1 MNYLIIGAGPAG
13 VIAAETLRGLDS
25 DAKITIV
32 GDEPEPPY
40 SRMAIPYLLIENI
53 KEQGTYLRKDADYF
67 KSRNIDVVIGRA
79 SSVDASSRTVQIEG
93 GETLSYDSMLIA
105 TGSTPVKPPVDGID
119 HERVTNCWTLE
130 DARRISA
137 GISKGAPVVLIGA
150 GFIGCII
157 LEALVSAG
165 ADLTVIEMGDRMV
178 PRMLDQKCGS
188 LLETWCKQKGVKVMT
203 STTVDAIEDRGSSGV
218 VVRTSNGEE
227 VEAEL
232 VISAAGV
239 KPNAGFLDGSGV
251 VLEDGGIRIDEHMQ
265 SSVEGIYAAGDVA
278 YGMDFTSGEFGIQAI
293 QPTAADHARTAAHNM
308 HVHGS
313 LKHRGSVLMNVLD
326 TMGLISASYGEWE
339 GVENG
344 DTTELLDEDNF
355 RYIQLQF
362 DGDKLVGA
370 NTLGM
375 TQHIGILRGLI
386 QGEFHLGTWKQRLM
400 ENPLLLMEAYLATTQ
415 GNSTYA

>member
-13 VIAAETLRGLDS
+13 VIAAETLRGLDA
-25 DAKITIV
+25 DANITIV

-53 KEQGTYLRKDADYF
+53 EEQGTYLRKDADYF

-93 GETLSYDSMLIA
+93 GDKVRYDSMLVA

-137 GISKGAPVVLIGA
+137 GIRKGAPVVLIGA

-188 LLETWCKQKGVKVMT
+188 LLERWCKQKGVKVMT
-203 STTVDAIEDRGSSGV
+203 STTVDAIEDRGDSGV
-218 VVRTSNGEE
+218 VVKTSSGEE
-227 VEAEL
+227 IEAEL

-251 VLEDGGIRIDEHMQ
+251 ALEDGGIRIDEHMQ

-293 QPTAADHARTAAHNM
+293 QPTAADHARAAAHNM
-308 HVHGS
+308 HAHGS
-313 LKHRGSVLMNVLD
+313 LNHRGSVLMNVLD

-386 QGEFHLGTWKQRLM
+386 QGEFHLGKWKQRLM
-400 ENPLLLMEAYLATTQ
+400 DNPLLLMEAYLATTQ